1 MPAFRLS
8 SGGRHKPAVACL
20 LQRDRSMGDQAA
32 HELRI
37 GTSGWNY
44 PPAGYGPWTGV
55 FYPLKQGQKIAGTA
69 QKFDELAYYSE
80 RFNTVEINNT
90 FYRPPAVNTAQS
102 WVDRTPPG
110 FEFSLKLF
118 QQFTH
123 RREVSQQDIDVFK
136 RGIEPLAEADKLGAI
151 LCQFPASFKRDDAS
165 VEYLTWLLRTF
176 VDYRL
181 AVELR
186 HRSWSDELSPT
197 LKLLNEHDAAF
208 VQIDEPKF
216 KTSIRQNQLPNI
228 TSFYY
233 LRAHGRNW
241 KKWWRH
247 EHKDERYDYLYK
259 AAEIQEFGET
269 LKAVRKIVPK
279 AYGYLNNHA
288 DAKSVANAVELKH
301 FVGEPVP
308 EDLHPEMLA
317 RYPALKAIVSA
328 KAGQKVMTPA
338 RARTRAR

>member
-1 MPAFRLS
+1 MADKR
-8 SGGRHKPAVACL
+8 
-20 LQRDRSMGDQAA
+20 A
-32 HELRI
+32 HEIRI

-44 PPAGYGPWTGV
+44 PLTGYGPWTGV
-55 FYPLKQGQKIAGTA
+55 FYPLKNGQKIPDMKE
-69 QKFDELAYYSE
+69 KFDELAYYAE
-80 RFNTVEINNT
+80 RFDTVEINNT
-90 FYRPPAVNTAQS
+90 FYRPPAVKIARS
-102 WVDRTPPG
+102 WADRTPSG

-123 RREVSQQDIDVFK
+123 KREVTQKDVDVFK
-136 RGIEPLAEADKLGAI
+136 RGIEPLAEADKLGAL
-151 LCQFPASFKRDDAS
+151 LCQFPASFKRDATTVD
-165 VEYLTWLLRTF
+165 YLTWLLETF

-186 HRSWSDELSPT
+186 HRSWSDEFGPT

-241 KKWWRH
+241 KKWWHH

-259 AAEIQEFGET
+259 PAEIQGFVET
-269 LKAVRKIVPK
+269 LKAVEKIVPK
-279 AYGYLNNHA
+279 AYGYMNNHA
-288 DAKSVANAVELKH
+288 NAQSVANAIEIKQSL
-301 FVGEPVP
+301 GQPLP
-308 EDLHPEMLA
+308 ENLHPEMLK
-317 RYPALKAIVSA
+317 RYPTLRMTELVKAKQSVL
-328 KAGQKVMTPA
+328 TPV
-338 RARTRAR
+338 RKR